1 MANNIKEKKMKINL
15 LLHRNTTD
23 KVRRISQPIQEYMS
37 YSFNLSYTYLN
48 DLRCFETE
56 GEVDGQKLKNVYIF
70 NPSLAYRK
78 KVLIRSVKDLEL
90 RPELLLFSGFTDK
103 QNNVTIRDR
112 RIVPYNFLRK
122 RNHA

>member
-1 MANNIKEKKMKINL
+1 MKINL

-23 KVRRISQPIQEYMS
+23 KVRKISQPIQEYMS

-90 RPELLLFSGFTDK
+90 RPELLLFIGFTDK